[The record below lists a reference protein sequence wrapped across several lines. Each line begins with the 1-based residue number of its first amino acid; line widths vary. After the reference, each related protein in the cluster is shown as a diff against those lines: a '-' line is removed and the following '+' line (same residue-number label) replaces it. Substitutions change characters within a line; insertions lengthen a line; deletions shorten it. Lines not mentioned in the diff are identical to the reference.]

1 MTDLSAYDWLRLHT
15 LRRWIAKMERDGPVP
30 GIIKPALAQ
39 QRHQERVDFARSRA
53 DELQAS
59 LTEPRA
65 RRAICAS
72 SLSTC
77 RQPSGWRSFEVA
89 I

>member
-30 GIIKPALAQ
+30 GIIKPALAR

-53 DELQAS
+53 DELQSA
-59 LTEPRA
+59 LTEPRRGGQSA
-65 RRAICAS
+65 T
-72 SLSTC
+72 SLSTTPAL
-77 RQPSGWRSFEVA
+77 RASGAFLR
-89 I
+89 